1 VKDVSSMGDYNFKPV
16 TKVGASIPSNK
27 VGASIANGNPV
38 QPRKDCPNL
47 KFGFAFAKT
56 NLVRVDE
63 EHKCTFYY
71 CQELAIA
78 VSSLLIQ

>member
-1 VKDVSSMGDYNFKPV
+1 MGDYNFKPV

-47 KFGFAFAKT
+47 KFGFAFPQKQIWFAWTRSTSVHSIIVK
-56 NLVRVDE
+56 
-63 EHKCTFYY
+63 
-71 CQELAIA
+71 
-78 VSSLLIQ
+78 S